1 MIDSEFK
8 KRFLTNTD
16 DTGRFIVKSL
26 KTGRTYYVEPIDN
39 NEKSSWGDYDPASK
53 KFLTSNYGQKY
64 KGSVKPEESLVTEEN
79 GFDKIHTLQPG
90 ESPLDYIDRLDKQY
104 EENKN

>member
-1 MIDSEFK
+1 MMDKEFN

-39 NEKSSWGDYDPASK
+39 NEKNPWGDYDPASK
-53 KFLTSNYGQKY
+53 TFLTSNYGQKY
-64 KGSVKPEESLVTEEN
+64 KGSVKAEESLIKEEN

-104 EENKN
+104 EKQ